1 MKMLSIAINSL
12 TVNISSSKKLN
23 IYDGPCV
30 VKFIAA
36 ILPFYQYFLAKNVCS
51 KKYLSITFFGQV
63 KNLGR
68 KKIDEKNC

>member
-1 MKMLSIAINSL
+1 MLSIAINSL

-36 ILPFYQYFLAKNVCS
+36 ILSFYQYFLAKKCLFKKIS
-51 KKYLSITFFGQV
+51 KHNIFGQV
-63 KNLGR
+63 KHLGR